1 LPKDYVNVPLKTGDG
16 EDIMPVN
23 RVIAAAAAVAFA
35 LPLLAA
41 HAKAAELKVLST
53 NAFKGALEELGPQFE
68 KATENKVTLSF
79 APTTV
84 IKTQIEQRAVFDVA
98 VLTSAVTDG
107 LAAAGKIVPDSRRIV
122 ARAGMGVA
130 ILNGAPKPD
139 LSTVEAFKNALMN
152 AKSIGF
158 NGQGASRADFEAL
171 FKKLGIADALAPKI
185 KLLQTGAP
193 EGVVKGE
200 VEIGLGPI
208 SEVIP
213 TPGVQVAGPL
223 PADIQT
229 YLVLS
234 AGISADSKAAAAAA
248 AFINFLGGP
257 STVPVLKAKGMEPG

>member
-1 LPKDYVNVPLKTGDG
+1 
-16 EDIMPVN
+16 MPAN
-23 RVIAAAAAVAFA
+23 RVIAAVVAFA
-35 LPLLAA
+35 LPFLAA
-41 HAKAAELKVLST
+41 HAQAAELKVLST
-53 NAFKGALEELGPQFE
+53 TSFKGALEELGPQFE

-79 APTTV
+79 APTAV
-84 IKTQIEQRAVFDVA
+84 IKTQIEQGAVFDVA

-107 LAAAGKIVPDSRRIV
+107 LASAGKIVPDSRIV

-139 LSTVEAFKNALMN
+139 LSTVEAFKSALMN

-158 NGQGASRADFEAL
+158 YGQGASRAGFEAL
-171 FKKLGIADALAPKI
+171 FNKIGIADALASKI

-193 EGVVKGE
+193 EGVAKGE
-200 VEIGLGPI
+200 VEIGLSPI
-208 SEVIP
+208 SEIIP
-213 TPGVQVAGPL
+213 TPGVQVAGPF

-234 AGISADSKAAAAAA
+234 AGISADSKATAAAA
-248 AFINFLGGP
+248 AFINFLAGP